1 MTTPDASGHDLLLI
15 AGLLAALLRATAPI
29 LFAALAGVVSERA
42 GVINIALEGL
52 MLVAAFFGVIG
63 SAWAPQLMPG
73 WPAWS
78 HALAGAALGLS
89 AATALALLLGLCH
102 LQFGADLIVAGIGIN
117 LLAAGAT
124 VFLMVLW
131 TGDKGSTA
139 HLASLAL
146 PTLHIPGLQAWPLL
160 DVLANGDDRRGHP
173 LLVLAALAAAPLL
186 HWVLLH
192 TRFGLRLRAAGEH
205 AEAARATGIS
215 VVRVR
220 YAALALSGLLAGL
233 GGLYLSMGY
242 LTLFQADMTGGLGFI
257 ALAAVF
263 LGARQPLG
271 VLAAALLFGACA
283 VAATQLGLM
292 NLPPQA
298 VQMLP
303 ALATLATMVLF
314 SLRQQYRQRR
324 TMAASFE
331 RWQIGLTDDEATE
344 SASTSTSTSASAS
357 ASATR
362 QAPPSSS

>member
-1 MTTPDASGHDLLLI
+1 MITPDASGHELLFV

-29 LFAALAGVVSERA
+29 LLAALAGVVSERA

-63 SAWAPQLMPG
+63 SAWAPQLAPG
-73 WPAWS
+73 APAWA
-78 HALAGAALGLS
+78 HALAGAGLGLS
-89 AATALALLLGLCH
+89 AAVALALLLGVCH

-139 HLASLAL
+139 HLASQAL
-146 PTLHIPGLQAWPLL
+146 PVLHIPGLSAWPLL

-173 LLVLAALAAAPLL
+173 MLVLAALAAAPLL
-186 HWVLLH
+186 HWLLQH

-205 AEAARATGIS
+205 PEAARAAGVS
-215 VVRVR
+215 VQQVR

-242 LTLFQADMTGGLGFI
+242 LTLFQADMTGGRGFI

-283 VAATQLGLM
+283 VAATQLGLL

-314 SLRQQYRQRR
+314 SLRQQLRQRR
-324 TMAASFE
+324 QMAASFAS
-331 RWQIGLTDDEATE
+331 WQSGLADAEAP
-344 SASTSTSTSASAS
+344 
-357 ASATR
+357 R
-362 QAPPSSS
+362 PPSSSS

>member
-1 MTTPDASGHDLLLI
+1 MTPEVSGLDWI
-15 AGLLAALLRATAPI
+15 ATAALLAALLRATAPI

-42 GVINIALEGL
+42 GVINIGLEGL

-63 SAWAPQLMPG
+63 SAWAPQLAPA

-78 HALAGAALGLS
+78 HALAGAGLGL
-89 AATALALLLGLCH
+89 AAAMALALLLGVCH
-102 LQFGADLIVAGIGIN
+102 LEFGADLIVAGIGIN

-146 PTLHIPGLQAWPLL
+146 PTLHIPGMAGWPLL
-160 DVLANGDDRRGHP
+160 DVLMNGDDRRGHP
-173 LLVLAALAAAPLL
+173 LLVLGALAAAPLL
-186 HWVLLH
+186 HGVLMH

-205 AEAARATGIS
+205 REAARAAG
-215 VVRVR
+215 VQVKRVR
-220 YAALALSGLLAGL
+220 YAALALSGALAGL

-242 LTLFQADMTGGLGFI
+242 LTLFQADMTGGRGFI

-292 NLPPQA
+292 SLPPQA

-314 SLRQQYRQRR
+314 SLRQRHLQRR
-324 TMAASFE
+324 QLAASFE
-331 RWQIGLTDDEATE
+331 RWQSGLADA
-344 SASTSTSTSASAS
+344 A
-357 ASATR
+357 R
-362 QAPPSSS
+362 KPPSSP